1 MSIKIDSDRTAATF
15 NSTDNESLRNIYEN
29 WASTYDEEY
38 AASGYRLSALTPGFL
53 TRYVSPTDQP
63 ILDAGC
69 GTGLTGDNLHIL
81 GYGNIVGIDLSKG
94 MLEMARELCVYSHLA
109 QMTLGERLDFPS
121 NYFAGVIS
129 TGVFT
134 EGHAPSSSF
143 DEMIRVTSP
152 DGYVVFNVRDDIY
165 EDQGFRG
172 KQDALEDQGLWRLV
186 EKSDRFRPFTIKEP
200 NIIARIFVYQVI

>member
-1 MSIKIDSDRTAATF
+1 MSRKIDSERTAATF

-38 AASGYRLSALTPGFL
+38 AASGYRLPALTPGFL
-53 TRYVSPTDQP
+53 TRYVSPTDLP
-63 ILDAGC
+63 VLDAGC

-94 MLEMARELCVYSHLA
+94 MLEMARELCVYSQLA
-109 QMTLGERLDFPS
+109 RMTLGKRLDFPS
-121 NYFAGVIS
+121 NHFAGVIS

-143 DEMIRVTSP
+143 DELIRVTSP

-165 EDQGFRG
+165 EDQGFRE